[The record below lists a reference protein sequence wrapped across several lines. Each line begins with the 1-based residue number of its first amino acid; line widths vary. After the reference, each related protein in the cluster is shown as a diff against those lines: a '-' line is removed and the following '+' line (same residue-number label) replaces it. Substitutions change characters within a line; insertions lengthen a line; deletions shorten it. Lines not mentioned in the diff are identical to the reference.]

1 MKFFFE
7 AVTFSGFALVIA
19 QLAFLYTYT
28 HGSPVLFWSVWV
40 TAVAFVLTALSFT
53 VFKEKGSDTTT
64 KRVVATALL
73 LASQSFVLGACSVL
87 FEKKIHNHELGIFV
101 CALLHILVQGAAAVR
116 GHDIVRDKMR
126 GLTYT
131 SNYACVGPI

>member
-7 AVTFSGFALVIA
+7 AVTFSGFALIIA

-28 HGSPVLFWSVWV
+28 HGSPVLFWSGWV
-40 TAVAFVLTALSFT
+40 TAVAFLLTTLSFI

-87 FEKKIHNHELGIFV
+87 LEKKIHNHELGIFT
-101 CALLHILVQGAAAVR
+101 CALLHILVQAAAAVR

-126 GLTYT
+126 GSTYSPT
-131 SNYACVGPI
+131 YACVGPI